1 MATLL
6 PSIRET
12 YFGVKALLQT
22 VAEDNAELTSLQARL
37 NADPGIPVSNPTT
50 SFWLKNTPFLDL
62 VDKRSK
68 TLPKYAD
75 IVIIGSG
82 ITGTSVAR
90 TILSECASMGINRRV
105 VMLEARQTCSGAT
118 GRNGGHIKCTPHE
131 SFCEYKDRFGV
142 ERARAL
148 VDFQTSHLPILVD
161 LAKQESW
168 DLAEAR
174 QVETL
179 DVFYDEEVW
188 LDNKRKVEEFRK
200 GMPEGTRDTFVWE
213 KGEAHEKYNLG
224 GHAYGA
230 ITYQA
235 GAIWPCRL
243 VTCALDS
250 LLRTYP
256 SDFTLETHTSVE
268 NISTT
273 RNPNQPFIVHTSRGD
288 ILACHII
295 HATNAHTARL
305 VPGLRGKLF
314 PVRGTMT
321 AQRPGKS
328 FPKLDGSRSWCL
340 INKKGYEYVTQ
351 RPGQV
356 DSIDGLG
363 GEIMIGG
370 GMIQS
375 GRKGFGEFGV
385 ASDAETNYLTGC
397 HLGGVLPMGFG
408 LENWGEDAPGGRMKN
423 MWSGSLGLTAD
434 MMPFVG
440 RLEPSLT
447 GRTPVKANLSKD
459 AVGPVTLPAEWISAG
474 YNGEG
479 MVNAWL
485 CGVALGLM
493 VLGREDI
500 SAAKTS
506 GRPHGKLD
514 EWFPKEYICSQAR
527 VTNASVYELLETR

>member
-1 MATLL
+1 L
-6 PSIRET
+6 
-12 YFGVKALLQT
+12 
-22 VAEDNAELTSLQARL
+22 
-37 NADPGIPVSNPTT
+37 
-50 SFWLKNTPFLDL
+50 FL
-62 VDKRSK
+62 
-68 TLPKYAD
+68 TLP
-75 IVIIGSG
+75 
-82 ITGTSVAR
+82 VA
-90 TILSECASMGINRRV
+90 
-105 VMLEARQTCSGAT
+105 
-118 GRNGGHIKCTPHE
+118 K
-131 SFCEYKDRFGV
+131 
-142 ERARAL
+142 
-148 VDFQTSHLPILVD
+148 
-161 LAKQESW
+161 
-168 DLAEAR
+168 
-174 QVETL
+174 
-179 DVFYDEEVW
+179 
-188 LDNKRKVEEFRK
+188 
-200 GMPEGTRDTFVWE
+200 
-213 KGEAHEKYNLG
+213 KYNLG

-235 GAIWPCRL
+235 GAIWPYRL

-268 NISTT
+268 NINTT

-288 ILACHII
+288 ILACHVI

-440 RLEPSLT
+440 RLEPGLT
-447 GRTPVKANLSKD
+447 GRTPVKAKLSKD

-506 GRPHGKLD
+506 GRPHGKLE